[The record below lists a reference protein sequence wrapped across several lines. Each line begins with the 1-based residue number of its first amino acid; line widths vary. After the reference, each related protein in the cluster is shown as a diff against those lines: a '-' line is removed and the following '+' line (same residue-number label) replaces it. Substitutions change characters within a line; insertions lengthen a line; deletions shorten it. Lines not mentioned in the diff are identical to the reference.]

1 MPICPR
7 CSATIHP
14 GAEDQCPACGYSLAR
29 ANALFGEENTEFT
42 RVLDG
47 AGALTHQERMEL
59 LHALEEMERLI
70 PPVALCIFIT
80 DNGQVQDLRT
90 QAHWMLNHAH
100 IHHPSFGKR
109 EQRKAIEDAELRERR
124 PGEERAHYADVSPGL
139 LERLWN
145 SVVTY
150 VRDAMHPYPPPARQE
165 WMLMLVV
172 DVQLEMACFSWGYKL
187 DPYVNPDSITGCII
201 GARLQFRERAMV
213 AGLKKVMKAA
223 VHQLAAAAHRN
234 NRRLRHLSTT
244 LPKGIR
250 ALLLGA
256 AILGLSL
263 PADAAATSK
272 TPAKPAAKQSVKPA
286 AKAPAKP
293 AAKSAAKTS
302 AKPAAKSTPKAPAK
316 PAPKPAAKQTA
327 KPAAKQ
333 APKPAPQTATKA
345 APQPAPKAAPQPA
358 PAMAD
363 DDVAEEVDDTAEEV
377 AEEVT
382 PTPAAETPQPA
393 PSESAATAEPAT
405 APEPPAAPAAEAPA
419 EKAEDKGASASY
431 SAAPRWS
438 GEHYRL
444 LMTGEL
450 ETGYNALFPQQ
461 TTPAPAAAA
470 PAPGAGKTVV
480 IKTEES
486 DTQVP
491 SRYCDAYLHPD
502 GNLTLCD
509 PQKLLSTAESN
520 DVAHVLRELNANVR
534 YRICTAVFLGSQEIP
549 AEMHAST
556 LAGTYAQPVSEYA
569 AVLVYPLGRPDAI
582 DIGYREIKVDDA
594 KRHEWLI
601 AVREAA
607 AGAGGGAPGLMAALR
622 TLNSLILP
630 LSAEFRALTPE
641 DAEKAP
647 HIPVELRPKED
658 EKGPSLK
665 EKMREALANPENIP
679 AIVTALI
686 VGLILCAIPLW
697 FFWLRRHS
705 ATLLDTPSD
714 IRLASP
720 YGAGVSRYVR
730 YLEGRESEKEKSLF

>member
-29 ANALFGEENTEFT
+29 ANAIFGEENVEFT

-59 LHALEEMERLI
+59 LRALEEMERLI

-124 PGEERAHYADVSPGL
+124 PGEERPHYADVSPGL
-139 LERLWN
+139 FERLWN
-145 SVVTY
+145 SITTY

-187 DPYVNPDSITGCII
+187 DPYVNPDNINSCIM

-223 VHQLAAAAHRN
+223 VHQLAASAHRN
-234 NRRLRHLSTT
+234 NRRLRHLSTA

-250 ALLLGA
+250 ALLLTA
-256 AILGLSL
+256 AMLGLTL
-263 PADAAATSK
+263 PADAATTNKK
-272 TPAKPAAKQSVKPA
+272 TAKPVAKQSAKPTAKPVSKPA

-293 AAKSAAKTS
+293 S
-302 AKPAAKSTPKAPAK
+302 AKPAAKPTPK
-316 PAPKPAAKQTA
+316 PAPKPSPQTA
-327 KPAAKQ
+327 A
-333 APKPAPQTATKA
+333 KPAPQPT
-345 APQPAPKAAPQPA
+345 PAL
-358 PAMAD
+358 AD

-377 AEEVT
+377 T
-382 PTPAAETPQPA
+382 PTPAAETPPPA
-393 PSESAATAEPAT
+393 PNEAAATPAETPKAETPAEPA
-405 APEPPAAPAAEAPA
+405 AATSE
-419 EKAEDKGASASY
+419 EQEDKGASASY
-431 SAAPRWS
+431 SAAPRWQ

-450 ETGYNALFPQQ
+450 ETGYNALFPRQSAP
-461 TTPAPAAAA
+461 TPAAVPAKA
-470 PAPGAGKTVV
+470 PAGKTAV

-502 GNLTLCD
+502 GNLMLCD

-520 DVAHVLRELNANVR
+520 DVAHVLREINANAR

-556 LAGTYAQPVSEYA
+556 LAGTYARPVSEYA
-569 AVLVYPLGRPDAI
+569 AVLIYPLGRPDII

-607 AGAGGGAPGLMAALR
+607 AEAGGGAPGLMAALR

-679 AIVTALI
+679 TFAASGIVF
-686 VGLILCAIPLW
+686 LILVAIPLW

-705 ATLLDTPSD
+705 ATLLDTPAD

>member
-7 CSATIHP
+7 CSATIHA
-14 GAEDQCPACGYSLAR
+14 GAEDQCPACGYSLVR
-29 ANALFGEENTEFT
+29 ANAIFGEENVEFT

-124 PGEERAHYADVSPGL
+124 PGEERPHYADVSPGL
-139 LERLWN
+139 FERLWN
-145 SVVTY
+145 SITAY

-187 DPYVNPDSITGCII
+187 DPYVNPDSINSCIM

-213 AGLKKVMKAA
+213 AGLRKVMKAA
-223 VHQLAAAAHRN
+223 VHQLAASAHRN
-234 NRRLRHLSTT
+234 NRRLRRMSA

-256 AILGLSL
+256 ALLGLSL
-263 PADAAATSK
+263 PPADAAPQKPSARPAAKQS
-272 TPAKPAAKQSVKPA
+272 AKPAAKPTAKPAAKSSVKPA
-286 AKAPAKP
+286 AKP
-293 AAKSAAKTS
+293 T
-302 AKPAAKSTPKAPAK
+302 AK
-316 PAPKPAAKQTA
+316 PAPKPTT
-327 KPAAKQ
+327 KPT
-333 APKPAPQTATKA
+333 PKPAPKQT
-345 APQPAPKAAPQPA
+345 PPPAPKAEAPAAPA
-358 PAMAD
+358 PALAD
-363 DDVAEEVDDTAEEV
+363 DDVAEEVEDI

-382 PTPAAETPQPA
+382 PAPAAETPQPTPA
-393 PSESAATAEPAT
+393 DGAAAET
-405 APEPPAAPAAEAPA
+405 TAAPAPLPEAPA

-431 SAAPRWS
+431 SAAPRWQ

-450 ETGYNALFPQQ
+450 ETGYNALFPPQ
-461 TTPAPAAAA
+461 TAAA
-470 PAPGAGKTVV
+470 PAVSPTPTAKAAVV
-480 IKTEES
+480 KTEES

-491 SRYCDAYLHPD
+491 GRYCDAYLHPD
-502 GNLTLCD
+502 GNQCLCD

-520 DVAHVLRELNANVR
+520 DVAHVLREINANAR

-582 DIGYREIKVDDA
+582 DIGYREIKVDDT

-607 AGAGGGAPGLMAALR
+607 AEAGGGAPGLMAALR
-622 TLNSLILP
+622 KLNSLILP
-630 LSAEFRALTPE
+630 LSAGFRALTPE

-658 EKGPSLK
+658 EKGPSMK
-665 EKMREALANPENIP
+665 EKMREALSNPENIP
-679 AIVTALI
+679 TIIASVIVFL
-686 VGLILCAIPLW
+686 VLGSVPFW

-705 ATLLDTPSD
+705 ATLLDTPAD
-714 IRLASP
+714 LRLASP

>member
-29 ANALFGEENTEFT
+29 ANAIFGEENTEFT

-124 PGEERAHYADVSPGL
+124 PGEERPHYADVSPGL

-145 SVVTY
+145 GITSY

-187 DPYVNPDSITGCII
+187 DPYVNPDSITSCIM

-223 VHQLAAAAHRN
+223 VHQLAASAHRN
-234 NRRLRHLSTT
+234 NRRLRRMSA

-256 AILGLSL
+256 ALLGLTL

-272 TPAKPAAKQSVKPA
+272 TPAKPAAKSPA
-286 AKAPAKP
+286 
-293 AAKSAAKTS
+293 
-302 AKPAAKSTPKAPAK
+302 
-316 PAPKPAAKQTA
+316 KPAAKQTA
-327 KPAAKQ
+327 KPAPKPAAKPT
-333 APKPAPQTATKA
+333 AKPKPTPKPAAKPAAKPAVKPAAKPVAKPTPKPAPKTEPK
-345 APQPAPKAAPQPA
+345 PEPKAAPA
-358 PAMAD
+358 LAD
-363 DDVAEEVDDTAEEV
+363 DDVAEEVEDAAEEV
-377 AEEVT
+377 AEEV
-382 PTPAAETPQPA
+382 TPAAETPQPA
-393 PSESAATAEPAT
+393 PADTPAPD
-405 APEPPAAPAAEAPA
+405 APAPAAEPPA
-419 EKAEDKGASASY
+419 EKTEDKGASASY
-431 SAAPRWS
+431 SAAPRWQ

-461 TTPAPAAAA
+461 GAMPAAA
-470 PAPGAGKTVV
+470 PAPAAGKAAAV
-480 IKTEES
+480 KTEES

-491 SRYCDAYLHPD
+491 SRYCDTYLHPD

-509 PQKLLSTAESN
+509 PQKLLTTAESN
-520 DVAHVLRELNANVR
+520 DVNHVLRELNANAR
-534 YRICTAVFLGSQEIP
+534 YRLCSAVFLGSQEIP

-594 KRHEWLI
+594 KRHEWLL

-607 AGAGGGAPGLMAALR
+607 AEAGGGAPGLMAALR
-622 TLNSLILP
+622 KLNSFILP
-630 LSAEFRALTPE
+630 LSAEFRALNPE

-647 HIPVELRPKED
+647 HIDVVLQPKEN
-658 EKGPSLK
+658 EKGPSMK

-679 AIVTALI
+679 TFITCGIICFMLA
-686 VGLILCAIPLW
+686 AIPLW

-705 ATLLDTPSD
+705 ATLLDTPAD
-714 IRLASP
+714 LRLASP